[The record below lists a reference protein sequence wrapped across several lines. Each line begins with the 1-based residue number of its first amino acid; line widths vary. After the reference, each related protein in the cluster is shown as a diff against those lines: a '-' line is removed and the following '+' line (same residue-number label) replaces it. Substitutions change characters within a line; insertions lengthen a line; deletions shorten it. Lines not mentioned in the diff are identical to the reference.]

1 MIIIILHTDRYIC
14 KDVDSVQH
22 SKHYPNLDDVAACCI
37 QTKNSTMGYWQAR
50 KPYDQENPT
59 DAPLKKK
66 QKATSRKP
74 LTQFKGS
81 EFLLTKN
88 KHRDTEP
95 FYEANK
101 RKKEGQTDLAAFV
114 LSRSRKSFND
124 LVGNT
129 WKMDNAKTSIEREKN
144 DQNGDT
150 NEVSV
155 WELCWWLWYGVVWEC

>member
-1 MIIIILHTDRYIC
+1 MMLH
-14 KDVDSVQH
+14 H
-22 SKHYPNLDDVAACCI
+22 VASR
-37 QTKNSTMGYWQAR
+37 QKNSAQAYWQAR
-50 KPYDQENPT
+50 KPYAQENPA
-59 DAPLKKK
+59 DAPLKRK

-101 RKKEGQTDLAAFV
+101 TNKEGRTDLAAFV
-114 LSRSRKSFND
+114 LSKSSKSLSD

-129 WKMDNAKTSIEREKN
+129 WKMDNAKASIEREKN

-150 NEVSV
+150 NEALV
-155 WELCWWLWYGVVWEC
+155 WELCWWLWHGVIWEC